1 MDGVPRSGDTQRF
14 ARCRRGAGFGAYLAA
29 LGGFALLAL
38 LPHAASAQVPGSV
51 SGQVVYSGGP
61 VVPGVQVLFPELGL
75 NADTDAEGRFE
86 LAVVRPGEHRLLV
99 YALGCELA
107 TRTVEVAS
115 GETARVAVQVGPR
128 AFALDELVVTGT
140 PSERSRAEL
149 PFSVEEV
156 SGDRLRTAT
165 AAGSV
170 ANLLR
175 GMAGGRV
182 VRGSGLP
189 GQESD
194 ILLRGPAT
202 LGGAEQQP
210 LVVVDGII
218 AGHSTAGIDPMDV
231 ERIEVLKGAAAA
243 AHYGSRAQGGVIEIT
258 TKRRPPDPERVEAQ
272 PLLVVD
278 GLISDGDL
286 GDIDTRDIVDIRVL
300 RGPGAMLVAGPSG
313 AAGIIRVTTGRD
325 FRNIAQCPADLRR

>member
-1 MDGVPRSGDTQRF
+1 MSPLQRSS
-14 ARCRRGAGFGAYLAA
+14 
-29 LGGFALLAL
+29 ALLAGVALCAL
-38 LPHAASAQVPGSV
+38 LPGDASSQATGSIT
-51 SGQVVYSGGP
+51 GQVVYSDGP

-75 NADTDAEGRFE
+75 RADTDAEGRFE
-86 LAVVRPGEHRLLV
+86 LAVVRPGEHRLTV
-99 YALGCELA
+99 HALGCELA
-107 TRTVEVAS
+107 ARTVEVEP
-115 GETARVAVQVGPR
+115 GEATRVTVHVGPR

-140 PSERSRAEL
+140 PAERSRAEL
-149 PFSVEEV
+149 PFSVEEL

-165 AAGSV
+165 AGGSV

-182 VRGSGLP
+182 VRGNGLP

-218 AGHSTAGIDPMDV
+218 AGHSTAGIDPLDV

-258 TKRRPPDPERVEAQ
+258 TKRRPAAPEPVEAQ

-278 GLISDGDL
+278 GYVSDGDL
-286 GDIDTRDIVDIRVL
+286 GDIDTREIVDIRVL
-300 RGPGAMLVAGPSG
+300 RGPAATLVAGPRG
-313 AAGIIRVTTGRD
+313 APGIIRVTTARD
-325 FRNIAQCPADLRR
+325 FRNIAQCPAGLRR

>member
-1 MDGVPRSGDTQRF
+1 MGPLQRLSPF
-14 ARCRRGAGFGAYLAA
+14 VASI
-29 LGGFALLAL
+29 ALLAL
-38 LPHAASAQVPGSV
+38 LPGGVSPQATGSL

-75 NADTDAEGRFE
+75 RADTDSEGRFE
-86 LAVVRPGEHRLLV
+86 LAAVRPGEHRLTV

-107 TRTVEVAS
+107 TRTVEVEPDEAT
-115 GETARVAVQVGPR
+115 EVTVQVGPR

-149 PFSVEEV
+149 PFSVEEL

-165 AAGSV
+165 AGGSV

-182 VRGSGLP
+182 IRGNGLP

-258 TKRRPPDPERVEAQ
+258 TKRRPPDPEPLEAQ

-278 GLISDGDL
+278 GYVSDGEL
-286 GDIDTRDIVDIRVL
+286 GDVDTREIVDIRVL
-300 RGPGAMLVAGPSG
+300 RGPAATLIAGPRG
-313 AAGIIRVTTGRD
+313 AAGIIRVTTARD
-325 FRNIAQCPADLRR
+325 FRNIARCPADLSR

>member
-1 MDGVPRSGDTQRF
+1 MGRIG
-14 ARCRRGAGFGAYLAA
+14 
-29 LGGFALLAL
+29 
-38 LPHAASAQVPGSV
+38 
-51 SGQVVYSGGP
+51 GQVVYSGGP
-61 VVPGVQVLFPELGL
+61 VVPGVQVLFPGLGL
-75 NADTDAEGRFE
+75 RADTDAEGRFA
-86 LAVVRPGEHRLLV
+86 LPVVRPGEHQLSV
-99 YALGCELA
+99 HALGCELA
-107 TRTVEVAS
+107 TRTVEVEP
-115 GETARVAVQVGPR
+115 GEATEVIVQVGPR

-140 PSERSRAEL
+140 PAERSRAEL

-175 GMAGGRV
+175 GIAGGRV
-182 VRGSGLP
+182 MRGTGLP

-202 LGGAEQQP
+202 LGGAQQQP

-218 AGHSTAGIDPMDV
+218 AGRSTAGIDPLDV

-258 TKRRPPDPERVEAQ
+258 TKRRPPDPDPVEAQ

-278 GLISDGDL
+278 GVISDGNL
-286 GDIDTRDIVDIRVL
+286 GDIDTRDVVDIRVL
-300 RGPGAMLVAGPSG
+300 RGPAASLVAGPRG
-313 AAGIIRVTTGRD
+313 TAGIIRVTTVRGFSD
-325 FRNIAQCPADLRR
+325 IAQCPADLSR

>member
-1 MDGVPRSGDTQRF
+1 MSALRRLSPLVATIALFAVLPGDT
-14 ARCRRGAGFGAYLAA
+14 
-29 LGGFALLAL
+29 
-38 LPHAASAQVPGSV
+38 SAQASGSI
-51 SGQVVYSGGP
+51 SGQVVYRGGP

-75 NADTDAEGRFE
+75 RADTDSEGRFE
-86 LAVVRPGEHRLLV
+86 LAAVRPGEHRLTV

-107 TRTVEVAS
+107 TRTVEVEPDEAT
-115 GETARVAVQVGPR
+115 EVTVQVGPR

-140 PSERSRAEL
+140 SSERSRAEL
-149 PFSVEEV
+149 PFSVEEL

-165 AAGSV
+165 AGGSV

-182 VRGSGLP
+182 MRGSGLP

-218 AGHSTAGIDPMDV
+218 AGHSTAGIDPLDI

-258 TKRRPPDPERVEAQ
+258 TKRRPPDPEPVEAQ

-278 GLISDGDL
+278 GYISQGDL
-286 GDIDTRDIVDIRVL
+286 GDVDTRDIVDIRVL
-300 RGPGAMLVAGPSG
+300 RGPAATLIAGSRG
-313 AAGIIRVTTGRD
+313 AAGIIRVTTARD
-325 FRNIAQCPADLRR
+325 FSNIARCPADLSR

>member
-1 MDGVPRSGDTQRF
+1 MSPL
-14 ARCRRGAGFGAYLAA
+14 RRVSPP
-29 LGGFALLAL
+29 LAL
-38 LPHAASAQVPGSV
+38 FTLLPGVASGQATGSI
-51 SGQVVYSGGP
+51 SGQVVYRGGP
-61 VVPGVQVLFPELGL
+61 VVPGVQVVFPGLGL
-75 NADTDAEGRFE
+75 RADTDPEGRFE
-86 LAVVRPGEHRLLV
+86 LAVVRPGEHRLTV
-99 YALGCELA
+99 YALGCQLA
-107 TRTVEVAS
+107 NRTVEVEP
-115 GETARVAVQVGPR
+115 GEAARVTVQVGPR

-140 PSERSRAEL
+140 PAERSRAEL
-149 PFSVEEV
+149 PFSVEEL

-165 AAGSV
+165 SAGSV

-175 GMAGGRV
+175 GIAGGRV
-182 VRGSGLP
+182 IRGSGLP

-210 LVVVDGII
+210 LIVVDGII

-258 TKRRPPDPERVEAQ
+258 TKRRPPDPDQLEAQ

-278 GLISDGDL
+278 GFVSDGDL
-286 GDIDTRDIVDIRVL
+286 GDIDTREIVDIRVL
-300 RGPGAMLVAGPSG
+300 RGPAATLVAGLG
-313 AAGIIRVTTGRD
+313 GTAGIIRVTTARD

>member
-1 MDGVPRSGDTQRF
+1 MSPLQRLSPF
-14 ARCRRGAGFGAYLAA
+14 VASI
-29 LGGFALLAL
+29 ALLAL
-38 LPHAASAQVPGSV
+38 FPQTASAQVPGSI

-75 NADTDAEGRFE
+75 RADTDAEGRFD
-86 LAVVRPGEHRLLV
+86 LAAVRPGEHRLTI

-107 TRTVEVAS
+107 TRTVEVEP
-115 GETARVAVQVGPR
+115 GEATEVAVQVGPR

-140 PSERSRAEL
+140 PAERSRAEL
-149 PFSVEEV
+149 PFSVEEL
-156 SGDRLRTAT
+156 SGNRLRTAT

-182 VRGSGLP
+182 IRGNGLP

-258 TKRRPPDPERVEAQ
+258 TKRRPP
-272 PLLVVD
+272 
-278 GLISDGDL
+278 
-286 GDIDTRDIVDIRVL
+286 
-300 RGPGAMLVAGPSG
+300 GPGPGGSAAAAGRRRTCFGRGTGGHRYPRHRGHPRAPGACGYLWWPVRARDGGDHSRDHRPGLQEHSAMPRRPAAADRPRSGPSF
-313 AAGIIRVTTGRD
+313 A
-325 FRNIAQCPADLRR
+325 

>member
-1 MDGVPRSGDTQRF
+1 MGPLQR
-14 ARCRRGAGFGAYLAA
+14 
-29 LGGFALLAL
+29 LGPLLAGLALFVL
-38 LPHAASAQVPGSV
+38 LPSGVSAQAPGSIN
-51 SGQVVYSGGP
+51 GQVVYSGGP
-61 VVPGVQVLFPELGL
+61 VVPGVQVLLPELGL
-75 NADTDAEGRFE
+75 RADTDAEGRFE
-86 LAVVRPGEHRLLV
+86 LAVVRPGEHRLSV

-107 TRTVEVAS
+107 NRTVEVEP
-115 GETARVAVQVGPR
+115 GETVQVTVQVGPR

-140 PSERSRAEL
+140 PAERSRAEL
-149 PFSVEEV
+149 PFSVEEL

-165 AAGSV
+165 AGGSV

-182 VRGSGLP
+182 IRGNGLP

-258 TKRRPPDPERVEAQ
+258 TKRRPRDPEPVEAQ

-278 GLISDGDL
+278 GYVSDGDL
-286 GDIDTRDIVDIRVL
+286 GDVDTRDIVDIRVL
-300 RGPGAMLVAGPSG
+300 RGPAATLVAGPRG
-313 AAGIIRVTTGRD
+313 GAGIIRVTTARD

>member
-1 MDGVPRSGDTQRF
+1 MPPRSRGF
-14 ARCRRGAGFGAYLAA
+14 RRTGHRLRRLHACLACA
-29 LGGFALLAL
+29 AVLAL
-38 LPHAASAQVPGSV
+38 LPRDVCAQAMGSL

-75 NADTDAEGRFE
+75 RADTDSEGRFE
-86 LAVVRPGEHRLLV
+86 LAEVRPGEHRLTV

-107 TRTVEVAS
+107 TRTVEVEP
-115 GETARVAVQVGPR
+115 GKGTEVTVEVGPR

-149 PFSVEEV
+149 PFSVEEL

-165 AAGSV
+165 AGGSV

-194 ILLRGPAT
+194 ILLRGPAS

-218 AGHSTAGIDPMDV
+218 AGHSTAGIDPMDI

-258 TKRRPPDPERVEAQ
+258 TKRRPPDPEPVEAQ

-278 GLISDGDL
+278 GSISDRDL

-300 RGPGAMLVAGPSG
+300 RGPGATLVAGPRG
-313 AAGIIRVTTGRD
+313 AAGIIRVTTARD
-325 FRNIAQCPADLRR
+325 FTNIAQCPADLRR

>member
-1 MDGVPRSGDTQRF
+1 MSPLQQLSALLAGV
-14 ARCRRGAGFGAYLAA
+14 A
-29 LGGFALLAL
+29 LFALLSGD
-38 LPHAASAQVPGSV
+38 ASAQATGSI

-61 VVPGVQVLFPELGL
+61 AVPGVQVLFPGLGL
-75 NADTDAEGRFE
+75 RTDTDADGRFD
-86 LAVVRPGEHRLLV
+86 LPVVRPGEHRLTV

-107 TRTVEVAS
+107 ARTVEVEA
-115 GETARVAVQVGPR
+115 EEITQVTVQVGPR

-140 PSERSRAEL
+140 PAERSRAEL
-149 PFSVEEV
+149 PFSVEEF

-182 VRGSGLP
+182 VRGNGLP

-218 AGHSTAGIDPMDV
+218 AGHSTAGIDPLDV
-231 ERIEVLKGAAAA
+231 ERIEVLRGAAAA

-258 TKRRPPDPERVEAQ
+258 TKRRPPDPEPVEAQ

-278 GLISDGDL
+278 GYISDGDL
-286 GDIDTRDIVDIRVL
+286 GEIDTREIVDIRVL
-300 RGPGAMLVAGPSG
+300 RGPAATLVAGSRG
-313 AAGIIRVTTGRD
+313 TSGIIRVTTARD
-325 FRNIAQCPADLRR
+325 FSNIAQCPADLRR

>member
-1 MDGVPRSGDTQRF
+1 MGRI
-14 ARCRRGAGFGAYLAA
+14 
-29 LGGFALLAL
+29 
-38 LPHAASAQVPGSV
+38 

-61 VVPGVQVLFPELGL
+61 VVPGVQVVFPGLGL
-75 NADTDAEGRFE
+75 RADTDAAGRFA
-86 LAVVRPGEHRLLV
+86 LPVVRPGEHQLSV

-107 TRTVEVAS
+107 ARTVEVEP
-115 GETARVAVQVGPR
+115 GEATEFTVQVGPR

-140 PSERSRAEL
+140 PAERSRAEL

-175 GMAGGRV
+175 GIAGGRV
-182 VRGSGLP
+182 MRGTGLP

-202 LGGAEQQP
+202 LGGAQQQP

-258 TKRRPPDPERVEAQ
+258 TKRRPPDPEPVEAQ
-272 PLLVVD
+272 PLLLID
-278 GLISDGDL
+278 GLISDENL
-286 GDIDTRDIVDIRVL
+286 GDIDTRDVVDIRVL
-300 RGPGAMLVAGPSG
+300 RGPAASLVAGPRG
-313 AAGIIRVTTGRD
+313 VAGIIRVTTARD
-325 FRNIAQCPADLRR
+325 FSNIARCPADLSR

>member
-1 MDGVPRSGDTQRF
+1 MDGVLSSGGTQRLARSG
-14 ARCRRGAGFGAYLAA
+14 RGPGCGVFLAGLA
-29 LGGFALLAL
+29 LFALL
-38 LPHAASAQVPGSV
+38 PRAASPQDTGSIT
-51 SGQVVYSGGP
+51 GQVVYGGGP
-61 VVPGVQVLFPELGL
+61 AVPGVQVLFPELGL
-75 NADTDAEGRFE
+75 RADTDSGGRFE
-86 LAVVRPGEHRLLV
+86 LAVVRPGEHRLSV

-107 TRTVEVAS
+107 TRTVDVEA
-115 GETARVAVQVGPR
+115 GETSRVTVQVGPR
-128 AFALDELVVTGT
+128 AFALEELVVTGT

-149 PFSVEEV
+149 PFSVEEL

-165 AAGSV
+165 AGGSV

-182 VRGSGLP
+182 IRGNGLP

-210 LVVVDGII
+210 LIVVDGII
-218 AGHSTAGIDPMDV
+218 AGHSTAGIDPRDV

-258 TKRRPPDPERVEAQ
+258 TKRRPPDREPVEAR

-278 GLISDGDL
+278 GRMSNAEL

-300 RGPGAMLVAGPSG
+300 RGPAATLVAGSRG
-313 AAGIIRVTTGRD
+313 TAGIIRVTTARD

>member
-1 MDGVPRSGDTQRF
+1 MSPLQRLSPF
-14 ARCRRGAGFGAYLAA
+14 VASI
-29 LGGFALLAL
+29 ALLAL
-38 LPHAASAQVPGSV
+38 LPGDTSAQVPGSI

-75 NADTDAEGRFE
+75 RADTDSEGRFE
-86 LAVVRPGEHRLLV
+86 LAAVRPGEHRLLV

-107 TRTVEVAS
+107 ARTVEVEPDEAT
-115 GETARVAVQVGPR
+115 EVTVQVGPR

-149 PFSVEEV
+149 PFSVEEL

-165 AAGSV
+165 AGGSV

-218 AGHSTAGIDPMDV
+218 AGHSTAGIDPLDV

-258 TKRRPPDPERVEAQ
+258 TKRRPPDPEPVEAQ

-278 GLISDGDL
+278 GFISDGDL
-286 GDIDTRDIVDIRVL
+286 GDVDTRDIVDIRVL
-300 RGPGAMLVAGPSG
+300 RGPAATLVAGPGG
-313 AAGIIRVTTGRD
+313 AAGIIRVTTARD

>member
-1 MDGVPRSGDTQRF
+1 MIGVQKPVDTRRLAQRS
-14 ARCRRGAGFGAYLAA
+14 RRGRRVGACLAGV
-29 LGGFALLAL
+29 ALLAL
-38 LPHAASAQVPGSV
+38 LPRGVPAQSMGSLT
-51 SGQVVYSGGP
+51 GQVVYSGGGP
-61 VVPGVQVLFPELGL
+61 ALPGVQVLFPELGL
-75 NADTDAEGRFE
+75 RADTDSEGRFQ
-86 LAVVRPGEHRLLV
+86 LAVVRPGEHRLSV

-107 TRTVEVAS
+107 TRTVEVEP
-115 GETARVAVQVGPR
+115 GQTAQVTVEVGPR

-140 PSERSRAEL
+140 PSERPRAQL
-149 PFSVEEV
+149 PFTVEEL
-156 SGDRLRTAT
+156 SGSELRTGT
-165 AAGSV
+165 AAGSI

-189 GQESD
+189 GQEAD
-194 ILLRGPAT
+194 ILLRGPAS
-202 LGGAEQQP
+202 LGGAQQQP

-258 TKRRPPDPERVEAQ
+258 TKRRPAAPEPMEAQ

-278 GLISDGDL
+278 GLISDRGLGDL
-286 GDIDTRDIVDIRVL
+286 DTREIVDIRVL
-300 RGPGAMLVAGPSG
+300 RGPAATLVAGSRG
-313 AAGIIRVTTGRD
+313 AAGIIRVTTVRD
-325 FRNIAQCPADLRR
+325 FSNIAQCPADLRR

>member
-1 MDGVPRSGDTQRF
+1 MIGVRNPVDIRRL
-14 ARCRRGAGFGAYLAA
+14 ARPSRRGPGVGACLAGV
-29 LGGFALLAL
+29 ALLAL
-38 LPHAASAQVPGSV
+38 LPQGVLAQTAGSL
-51 SGQVVYSGGP
+51 SGQVVYRGGP
-61 VVPGVQVLFPELGL
+61 VLPGVQVLFPELGL
-75 NADTDAEGRFE
+75 RADTDSEGRFE
-86 LAVVRPGEHRLLV
+86 LAVVRPGEHLLTI

-107 TRTVEVAS
+107 TRTVEVEP
-115 GETARVAVQVGPR
+115 GENTRVTVRVGPR

-140 PSERSRAEL
+140 PSELSRAEL
-149 PFSVEEV
+149 PFSVEEL
-156 SGDRLRTAT
+156 SGSELRTAT
-165 AAGSV
+165 AAGSI

-189 GQESD
+189 GQEAD
-194 ILLRGPAT
+194 ILLRGPAS

-258 TKRRPPDPERVEAQ
+258 TKRRPPVPEPVEAQ

-278 GLISDGDL
+278 GLVTDRGL

-300 RGPGAMLVAGPSG
+300 RGPAASLVAGSRG
-313 AAGIIRVTTGRD
+313 AGGIIRVTTVRD
-325 FRNIAQCPADLRR
+325 FSNIAQCPADLRR

>member
-1 MDGVPRSGDTQRF
+1 MSALRRLSPLVATIALFAVLPGDT
-14 ARCRRGAGFGAYLAA
+14 
-29 LGGFALLAL
+29 
-38 LPHAASAQVPGSV
+38 SAQASGSI
-51 SGQVVYSGGP
+51 SGQVVYRGGP

-75 NADTDAEGRFE
+75 RADTDSEGRFE
-86 LAVVRPGEHRLLV
+86 LAAVRPGEHRLTV

-107 TRTVEVAS
+107 TRTVEVEPDEAT
-115 GETARVAVQVGPR
+115 EVTVQVGPR

-140 PSERSRAEL
+140 SSERSRAEL
-149 PFSVEEV
+149 PFSVEEL

-165 AAGSV
+165 AGGSV

-218 AGHSTAGIDPMDV
+218 AGHSTAGIDPLDI

-258 TKRRPPDPERVEAQ
+258 TKRRPPDPEPVEAQ

-278 GLISDGDL
+278 GYISQGDL
-286 GDIDTRDIVDIRVL
+286 GDVDTRDIVDIRVL
-300 RGPGAMLVAGPSG
+300 RGPAATLIAGSRG
-313 AAGIIRVTTGRD
+313 AAGIIRVTTARD
-325 FRNIAQCPADLRR
+325 FSNIARCPADLSR

>member
-1 MDGVPRSGDTQRF
+1 MSALQRLSPLVAGIALFALPPGDT
-14 ARCRRGAGFGAYLAA
+14 
-29 LGGFALLAL
+29 
-38 LPHAASAQVPGSV
+38 SAQVPGSI

-75 NADTDAEGRFE
+75 RADTDSEGRFE
-86 LAVVRPGEHRLLV
+86 LAVVRPGEHRLTV

-107 TRTVEVAS
+107 TRTVEVEPEEAT
-115 GETARVAVQVGPR
+115 EVTVQVGPR

-140 PSERSRAEL
+140 PAERSRAEL
-149 PFSVEEV
+149 PFSVEEL

-165 AAGSV
+165 AGGSV

-175 GMAGGRV
+175 GIAGGRV
-182 VRGSGLP
+182 MRGNGLP

-218 AGHSTAGIDPMDV
+218 AGHSTAGIDPLDV

-258 TKRRPPDPERVEAQ
+258 TKRRPPDPEPVEAH

-278 GLISDGDL
+278 GYVSDGNL
-286 GDIDTRDIVDIRVL
+286 GDIDTRNIVDIRVL
-300 RGPGAMLVAGPSG
+300 RGPAATLVAGPRG
-313 AAGIIRVTTGRD
+313 AAGIIRVTTARD

>member
-1 MDGVPRSGDTQRF
+1 MSALQRLSPLV
-14 ARCRRGAGFGAYLAA
+14 ASIA
-29 LGGFALLAL
+29 LFALL
-38 LPHAASAQVPGSV
+38 PGNASPQATGNV
-51 SGQVVYSGGP
+51 SGQVAYSGGP

-75 NADTDAEGRFE
+75 RADTDGEGRFE
-86 LAVVRPGEHRLLV
+86 LAAVRPGEHRLLV

-107 TRTVEVAS
+107 AKTVEVKP
-115 GETARVAVQVGPR
+115 GEATEVTVQVGPR
-128 AFALDELVVTGT
+128 AFALDELIVTGT

-149 PFSVEEV
+149 PFSVEEL

-258 TKRRPPDPERVEAQ
+258 TKRRPPDPEPVEAQ

-278 GLISDGDL
+278 GYISEGDL

-300 RGPGAMLVAGPSG
+300 RGPAATLVAGPRG
-313 AAGIIRVTTGRD
+313 AAGIIRVTTARD
-325 FRNIAQCPADLRR
+325 FNNIAQCPADLSR

>member
-1 MDGVPRSGDTQRF
+1 MIGVWNPMDTRRLTRLSRREPR
-14 ARCRRGAGFGAYLAA
+14 FGACLAGLA
-29 LGGFALLAL
+29 ILAL
-38 LPHAASAQVPGSV
+38 LPREASPQSMGSLT
-51 SGQVVYSGGP
+51 GQVVYSGGGP
-61 VVPGVQVLFPELGL
+61 VLPGVQVLFPELGL
-75 NADTDAEGRFE
+75 RAETDSDGGFRLAE
-86 LAVVRPGEHRLLV
+86 VRPGEHRLTV

-107 TRTVEVAS
+107 TRTVDVEPGQTTQV
-115 GETARVAVQVGPR
+115 TVQVGPR

-140 PSERSRAEL
+140 PSELSRAEL
-149 PFSVEEV
+149 PFTVEELR
-156 SGDRLRTAT
+156 GDRLRTGT

-189 GQESD
+189 GQEAD
-194 ILLRGPAT
+194 ILLRGPAS

-218 AGHSTAGIDPMDV
+218 AGHSTAGIDPMDI

-258 TKRRPPDPERVEAQ
+258 TKRRPAAPGPVEAQ

-278 GLISDGDL
+278 GLVTDRALGDL
-286 GDIDTRDIVDIRVL
+286 DTREIIDIQVL
-300 RGPGAMLVAGPSG
+300 RGPAATLMAGSRG
-313 AAGIIRVTTGRD
+313 AAGIIRVTTVRD
-325 FRNIAQCPADLRR
+325 FSNIAQCPADLRR

>member
-1 MDGVPRSGDTQRF
+1 MQRF
-14 ARCRRGAGFGAYLAA
+14 ARSGSGRGFGACLAG
-29 LGGFALLAL
+29 LVLLAL
-38 LPHAASAQVPGSV
+38 LPRAASAQAPGSV

-61 VVPGVQVLFPELGL
+61 VVPGVQVLFPGLGL
-75 NADTDAEGRFE
+75 RADTDSEGRFD
-86 LAVVRPGEHRLLV
+86 LAVVRPGEHRLSV
-99 YALGCELA
+99 YALGCELVA
-107 TRTVEVAS
+107 RTVQVEP
-115 GETARVAVQVGPR
+115 GTTTRVTVQVGLR

-140 PSERSRAEL
+140 PAERSRAEL
-149 PFSVEEV
+149 PFSVEEL
-156 SGDRLRTAT
+156 SGDRLRTET

-175 GMAGGRV
+175 GIAGGRV

-189 GQESD
+189 GQEAD

-258 TKRRPPDPERVEAQ
+258 TKRRPTAPEPVEAQ

-278 GLISDGDL
+278 GHVSHANL

-300 RGPGAMLVAGPSG
+300 RGPAATLVAGPRG
-313 AAGIIRVTTGRD
+313 AAGIIRVTTTRD

>member
-1 MDGVPRSGDTQRF
+1 MGPLQRLSQF
-14 ARCRRGAGFGAYLAA
+14 VASI
-29 LGGFALLAL
+29 ALLAL
-38 LPHAASAQVPGSV
+38 LPGGVSPQATGSV

-75 NADTDAEGRFE
+75 RADTDSEGRFE
-86 LAVVRPGEHRLLV
+86 LAAVRPGEHRLTV

-107 TRTVEVAS
+107 TRTVEVEPDEAT
-115 GETARVAVQVGPR
+115 EVTVQVGPR

-149 PFSVEEV
+149 PFSVEEL

-165 AAGSV
+165 AGGSV

-182 VRGSGLP
+182 IRGNGLP

-258 TKRRPPDPERVEAQ
+258 TKRRPPDPEPLEAQ

-278 GLISDGDL
+278 GYVSDGEL
-286 GDIDTRDIVDIRVL
+286 GDVDTREIVDIRVL
-300 RGPGAMLVAGPSG
+300 RGPAATLIAGPRG
-313 AAGIIRVTTGRD
+313 AAGIIRVTTARD
-325 FRNIAQCPADLRR
+325 FRNIARCPADLSR

>member
-1 MDGVPRSGDTQRF
+1 MSPLLRSIPLL
-14 ARCRRGAGFGAYLAA
+14 AGMAM
-29 LGGFALLAL
+29 FALLAQG
-38 LPHAASAQVPGSV
+38 ASAQTPGSI

-75 NADTDAEGRFE
+75 RADTDSEGRFE
-86 LAVVRPGEHRLLV
+86 LAVVRPGEHRLTV

-115 GETARVAVQVGPR
+115 GEGTEVTVQVGPR

-140 PSERSRAEL
+140 PSERPRAEL
-149 PFSVEEV
+149 PFSVEEL

-165 AAGSV
+165 SGGSV

-182 VRGSGLP
+182 TRGTGLP

-202 LGGAEQQP
+202 LGGAQQQP
-210 LVVVDGII
+210 LIVVDGII
-218 AGHSTAGIDPMDV
+218 SGHSTAGIDPMDV

-258 TKRRPPDPERVEAQ
+258 TKRRPPEPERVEAQ

-278 GLISDGDL
+278 GYISNGDL
-286 GDIDTRDIVDIRVL
+286 GDIDTREIVDIRVL
-300 RGPGAMLVAGPSG
+300 RGPAATLVAGSRG
-313 AAGIIRVTTGRD
+313 APGIIRVTTARD

>member
-1 MDGVPRSGDTQRF
+1 MIGVRSPVDTRRLTRLSRDRLRF
-14 ARCRRGAGFGAYLAA
+14 SAFLAGAAILV
-29 LGGFALLAL
+29 L
-38 LPHAASAQVPGSV
+38 LPREASPQSMGSLK
-51 SGQVVYSGGP
+51 GQVVYSGGGP
-61 VVPGVQVLFPELGL
+61 VLPGVQVLFPELGL
-75 NADTDAEGRFE
+75 RADTDSEGQFE
-86 LAVVRPGEHRLLV
+86 LAVVRPGEHRLSV

-107 TRTVEVAS
+107 TRTVEVEPGA
-115 GETARVAVQVGPR
+115 GTEVTVQVGPR

-140 PSERSRAEL
+140 PSERPRAEL
-149 PFSVEEV
+149 PFTVEELRG
-156 SGDRLRTAT
+156 SELRTGT
-165 AAGSV
+165 AAGSI

-175 GMAGGRV
+175 GIAGGRV

-189 GQESD
+189 GQEAD
-194 ILLRGPAT
+194 ILLRGPAS

-258 TKRRPPDPERVEAQ
+258 TKRRPAAPELAEAQ

-278 GLISDGDL
+278 GLISDRAL
-286 GDIDTRDIVDIRVL
+286 ADIDTREVVDIRVL
-300 RGPGAMLVAGPSG
+300 RGPAATLVAGSRG
-313 AAGIIRVTTGRD
+313 AAGIIRVTTVRD
-325 FRNIAQCPADLRR
+325 FRNVAQCPADLRL

>member
-1 MDGVPRSGDTQRF
+1 MDGVRSPGDSQRF
-14 ARCRRGAGFGAYLAA
+14 ARPLPGSSASLVGLA
-29 LGGFALLAL
+29 LFALL
-38 LPHAASAQVPGSV
+38 PQAASAQAPGGV
-51 SGQVVYSGGP
+51 SGQVVYRGGP
-61 VVPGVQVLFPELGL
+61 AVPGVQVLFPGLGL
-75 NADTDAEGRFE
+75 RADTDSEGRFE
-86 LAVVRPGEHRLLV
+86 LAVVRPGQHGLSV

-107 TRTVEVAS
+107 TRTVEVEA
-115 GETARVAVQVGPR
+115 GQAAQVTVQVGPR

-149 PFSVEEV
+149 PFSVEEL

-165 AAGSV
+165 SGGSV

-202 LGGAEQQP
+202 LGGARQQP
-210 LVVVDGII
+210 LIVVDGII

-258 TKRRPPDPERVEAQ
+258 TKRRPPEPEPVEAQ

-278 GLISDGDL
+278 GYVSDGTL
-286 GDIDTRDIVDIRVL
+286 GDIDTRDVVDIRVL
-300 RGPGAMLVAGPSG
+300 RGPAATLVAGPRG
-313 AAGIIRVTTGRD
+313 GAGIIRVTTARD
-325 FRNIAQCPADLRR
+325 FSNIAQCPADLRR